1 MKTIIF
7 SDVHG
12 NLEAL
17 QALIR
22 LIEEY
27 PGAQVY
33 SLGDIVGYGA
43 NPRECLSEVQRIANV
58 SLAGNHDHAAIGLT
72 SIEFFNPYAKEAV
85 IWTSNLLDEKERQY
99 LSNLPFIKRIPKKIF
114 LVHSSPIH
122 PEEWHY
128 IMSIRIMS

>member
-22 LIEEY
+22 FIEGY

-43 NPRECLSEVQRIANV
+43 NPRECLSEVRRIAHV
-58 SLAGNHDHAAIGLT
+58 SLAGNHDHAAAGLT
-72 SIEFFNPYAKEAV
+72 NIEFFNPYAKEAV
-85 IWTSNLLDEKERQY
+85 IWT
-99 LSNLPFIKRIPKKIF
+99 
-114 LVHSSPIH
+114 
-122 PEEWHY
+122 
-128 IMSIRIMS
+128 